1 MFANKVLRRVK
12 KRVFKSDA
20 VASIFVMIA
29 IAAFIGF
36 ITGKKLTENA
46 DFKEVIALLSGL
58 AFASLLSWD
67 MIDSFIGEAI
77 DFQVKEKV
85 REVREGY
92 ELNTQPSKIQQ
103 NQELEFL
110 AMVPQNS
117 RKSSEAYRLPTQWD
131 DLAQC
136 RENIISREAAVR
148 GLDVLTREAILQGLN
163 DDQDP
168 LRKLA
173 LVGAMKALKINP
185 KKLNYDKFGNLKNN
199 QALKTLREDIYVYLK
214 AWLMFTIKFGR
225 HMDASK
231 IRQRHP
237 KSETYIKALTHI
249 RKNAIY
255 SDGVANNIRKY
266 IDDKHYVNKAI
277 SVLNHYLGDLI
288 EQLEAIEEN
297 RIEGH

>member
-46 DFKEVIALLSGL
+46 DFKDVIALLSGL

-185 KKLNYDKFGNLKNN
+185 KKLNYDKFGNLENN
-199 QALKTLREDIYVYLK
+199 QELKTLREDIYVYLK

-237 KSETYIKALTHI
+237 KSKTYIKALTHI